1 MNGVLVN
8 ALGACAS
15 RACRAEGCATDPHV
29 LYWCLA
35 DGSCRLREARLTRS
49 EPSRDRLGPA
59 RDLSSETFSPPL
71 FVNDSTLPDR
81 VPICAVVQM
90 AVARG
95 LGFQTRTAL
104 RGSALRPHRQVA
116 SHSPAQPELKT
127 RSPLQVW
134 TPANTGLRVAA
145 STSAEGVD

>member
-1 MNGVLVN
+1 MNGVLTRLGY
-8 ALGACAS
+8 ALHALAALRGA
-15 RACRAEGCATDPHV
+15 RTDPHV

-35 DGSCRLREARLTRS
+35 DGSCRLRKARLTRG
-49 EPSRDRLGPA
+49 EPSRDHLGPA
-59 RDLSSETFSPPL
+59 RDLSSETFSTPL
-71 FVNDSTLPDR
+71 FTNDSTLHDR

-104 RGSALRPHRQVA
+104 RGSALRLHRQVA

-127 RSPLQVW
+127 RSPSQVW
-134 TPANTGLRVAA
+134 TPASTGLRVAA
-145 STSAEGVD
+145 STSAEEVD